1 MKERIKKARE
11 SIGLT
16 QSQFAK
22 AINVSR
28 SYVSYLECGER
39 EPSDR
44 TVSDIVRVCSVNE
57 TWLRT
62 GEGPM
67 KPDKSDEH
75 YDVDSAMA
83 EIASER
89 DLSQLEFN
97 FAKAYLRLP
106 VEERRFFERMVGS
119 MVEEVQ
125 KMEKEDKRKKLHEE
139 VDRQLDL
146 EKSTQEGSSGSM
158 SG

>member
-1 MKERIKKARE
+1 MKDRIRQARE
-11 SIGLT
+11 EAGYTVTAL
-16 QSQFAK
+16 AK
-22 AINVSR
+22 EIKVDKSSVSSFETGR
-28 SYVSYLECGER
+28 R
-39 EPSDR
+39 NPSPR
-44 TVSDIVRVCSVNE
+44 TLSDIARVCRVNE
-57 TWLRT
+57 EWLRT

-67 KPDKSDEH
+67 RPEGNH

-83 EIASER
+83 EIASEI

-119 MVEEVQ
+119 MIEDVQ
-125 KMEKEDKRKKLHEE
+125 KMEKEENKRKKLHEE

-146 EKSTQEGSSGSM
+146 EKSTQEESSDSM
-158 SG
+158 FG

>member
-1 MKERIKKARE
+1 MHNRIKQARE
-11 SIGLT
+11 SINC
-16 QSQFAK
+16 SQTKLAK
-22 AINVSR
+22 ELHLNRSTVSLYE
-28 SYVSYLECGER
+28 SGTR

-44 TVSDIVRVCSVNE
+44 TIADIARVCRVSE
-57 TWLRT
+57 EWLRT
-62 GEGPM
+62 GKGPM
-67 KPDKSDEH
+67 RPEYEH

-146 EKSTQEGSSGSM
+146 EKSTQEESSGSM

>member
-44 TVSDIVRVCSVNE
+44 TVSDIARVCSVNE

-62 GEGPM
+62 GEGSM
-67 KPDKSDEH
+67 KPEKEDH

-83 EIASER
+83 EIASEI

-139 VDRQLDL
+139 LDRQLDL

>member
-44 TVSDIVRVCSVNE
+44 TIADIARVCKVNE

-67 KPDKSDEH
+67 RPEPSEH

-83 EIASER
+83 EIASEI

-97 FAKAYLRLP
+97 FVKAYMKLP

-119 MVEEVQ
+119 MIEDVQ
-125 KMEKEDKRKKLHEE
+125 KMEKEEKRKKLHEE

-146 EKSTQEGSSGSM
+146 EKSTQEPSSGSM